1 MDNLNLTL
9 EQFKQIISD
18 EDFARK
24 LQVIKYI
31 YFLIFKAN

>member
-9 EQFKQIISD
+9 EQFKQIMSD

-24 LQVIKYI
+24 LQVIRNI
-31 YFLIFKAN
+31 NFF